1 MENITYDYETQIVII
16 ETDETVEDN
25 IELIVEY
32 TFAEWEEM
40 GNTIPS
46 Q

>member
-1 MENITYDYETQIVII
+1 MEDIIYDYESQIII
-16 ETDETVEDN
+16 VETDETVEDG

-40 GNTIPS
+40 GNTIPP

>member
-1 MENITYDYETQIVII
+1 MEDVVYDYENEIVIV
-16 ETDETVEDN
+16 ETQETVEDG

-32 TFAEWEEM
+32 TFDEWEQM
-40 GNTIPS
+40 GNTIPP